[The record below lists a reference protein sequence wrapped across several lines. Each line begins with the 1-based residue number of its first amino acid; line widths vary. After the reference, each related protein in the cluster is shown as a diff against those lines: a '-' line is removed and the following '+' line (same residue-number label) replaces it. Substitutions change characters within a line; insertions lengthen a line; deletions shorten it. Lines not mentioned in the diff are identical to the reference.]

1 MLRRWLNG
9 LLVTVIISL
18 VVVTAVGS
26 AAAPLASALPFV
38 SISAEIGAVKINV
51 RP

>member
-9 LLVTVIISL
+9 LLVTVIVSL

-26 AAAPLASALPFV
+26 AAAPLVDVLPSC
-38 SISAEIGAVKINV
+38 SISADLGLVEINV
-51 RP
+51 SL